1 MCIYIHKL
9 YCIVDVIS
17 TVLTLCITLLYPR
30 GSFRFEIQN
39 KATHPSAGGRSYHRR
54 RPNHHGRLS
63 SVPEPNYKPEDTQ
76 KQSSLRLKTKLRV
89 DKRTSAPIASSS
101 HTWPTTA
108 PLGKPLRARSLA
120 REIHLSTR
128 SWDHLDPTSHQA
140 TTTTINANRE
150 GTHPPPQLPRE
161 TAFHQRV
168 DRHGRP
174 FGDRAATYQSRAP
187 PLRNKITPNVDTE
200 GPRNMRTE
208 RSPHAETKSPRSLH
222 STHTVE
228 SSQTGDI

>member
-89 DKRTSAPIASSS
+89 DKIPL
-101 HTWPTTA
+101 PTKPPLLQSTRIEKA
-108 PLGKPLRARSLA
+108 LTPLHNSLGKQRSISVL
-120 REIHLSTR
+120 I
-128 SWDHLDPTSHQA
+128 
-140 TTTTINANRE
+140 
-150 GTHPPPQLPRE
+150 GM
-161 TAFHQRV
+161 V
-168 DRHGRP
+168 DRLETVRLL
-174 FGDRAATYQSRAP
+174 TS
-187 PLRNKITPNVDTE
+187 LE
-200 GPRNMRTE
+200 PRH
-208 RSPHAETKSPRSLH
+208 SGTKSL
-222 STHTVE
+222 
-228 SSQTGDI
+228 QM